1 MNALQAGQAAGNIST
16 RRLALG
22 AAVFAT
28 IWTLGMFWWSGD
40 YTFVNFAILA
50 LCGVV
55 VAVAWTWA
63 MRRFGYF
70 R

>member
-1 MNALQAGQAAGNIST
+1 MVQAGQAAGKHRAGSIPARGT
-16 RRLALG
+16 
-22 AAVFAT
+22 
-28 IWTLGMFWWSGD
+28 
-40 YTFVNFAILA
+40 
-50 LCGVV
+50 VV

>member
-1 MNALQAGQAAGNIST
+1 MNTLQAGQAAKTIST
-16 RRLALG
+16 RRLVLG

-55 VAVAWTWA
+55 VAAAWTWA
-63 MRRFGYF
+63 MRRFGYL